1 MINNNSSYFVEADLF
16 FFSCIFLNLSTT
28 ASLFINDP
36 INKPVIKAPVEREP
50 VTNADFKARL
60 INFIDV
66 LWALFLYRSTKKNY
80 S

>member
-1 MINNNSSYFVEADLF
+1 MNSKNSSYFVEADLF

-28 ASLFINDP
+28 ASFLTNDP

-50 VTNADFKARL
+50 VINADFKARL
-60 INFIDV
+60 INFIFV
-66 LWALFLYRSTKKNY
+66 LWVLFLNRSTKKNY